1 MAEIKDLIKIGI
13 AGVALGLVGLVVAG
27 FYFTVT
33 GASGQGFLVGQ
44 FELFAEA
51 VFNFIASP
59 FIALGKMITNIPK
72 LLGLWILTSAHSPYM
87 IAISAIRSV
96 A

>member
-59 FIALGKMITNIPK
+59 FVALGKMIEDIPK
-72 LLGLWILTSAHSPYM
+72 LLDSFVHDLDLLSP
-87 IAISAIRSV
+87 V
-96 A
+96 

>member
-51 VFNFIASP
+51 VFKSISAPFDALGNMIAS
-59 FIALGKMITNIPK
+59 IPK
-72 LLGLWILTSAHSPYM
+72 LLGLWILTSAHSPFM
-87 IAISAIRSV
+87 IAISAIRS
-96 A
+96 AA